1 MSSTSTKVR
10 IATLQKLK
18 DDGRG
23 IVMVTAYDYPTGRL
37 ADEAGVDVVLVG
49 DSLGNTVLGYDGTI
63 PVRLE
68 DMVHHT
74 AAVHRGVR
82 RALLVADMPFMTY
95 KVTAEDALRN
105 AARLVQ
111 EGGAE
116 GVKVEGGREV
126 AEAVRRITGAG
137 IPVMGHLGVLPQSV
151 HALSGYQ
158 VQGRETDA
166 ARRLAEDA
174 LVLQEAG
181 CFCVVLECL
190 PCELAAKVAASLRV
204 PTIGIGSGAGCGG
217 QVLVVCDLLGL
228 SFEKPARFVKEYA
241 HIGKQITKAIRSFA
255 RDVREGA
262 YPGSEHTYSN
272 KC

>member
-1 MSSTSTKVR
+1 
-10 IATLQKLK
+10 
-18 DDGRG
+18 
-23 IVMVTAYDYPTGRL
+23 MVTAYDYPTGRL

-63 PVRLE
+63 PVRLG
-68 DMVHHT
+68 DMVRHT
-74 AAVHRGVR
+74 AAVRRGVR

-111 EGGAE
+111 EGGADA
-116 GVKVEGGREV
+116 VKVEGGREV

-137 IPVMGHLGVLPQSV
+137 IPVMGHLGLLPQSV

-158 VQGRETDA
+158 VQGRQADA
-166 ARRLAEDA
+166 ATRLAEDA
-174 LVLQEAG
+174 RILEEAG

-190 PCELAAKVAASLRV
+190 PPELARNLTASLRV
-204 PTIGIGSGAGCGG
+204 PTIGIGAGADCGG
-217 QVLVVCDLLGL
+217 QVLVLCDLLGL
-228 SFEKPARFVKEYA
+228 SFQKPPRFVKQYA
-241 HIGKQITKAIRSFA
+241 HIGKQITKAIRSYA

-262 YPGSEHTYSN
+262 YPGPEHTYSN